1 MYKPK
6 RKFVSLIL
14 SQQEKGEKLNMEI
27 AIMQPPPFVILQVYL
42 DVKYLLEC

>member
-14 SQQEKGEKLNMEI
+14 SQQEKGEKTNVDI
-27 AIMQPPPFVILQVYL
+27 AIMQPPPFAILQVYL
-42 DVKYLLEC
+42 DVKYLLAS